1 MVKLVNGIINY
12 IMFSFTDSL
21 EIVQTVVLNLYGK
34 REREGLAFPC
44 CHFPRYS
51 ATVSRRICENIE
63 TSPTC

>member
-34 REREGLAFPC
+34 REREGVCFSLLPF
-44 CHFPRYS
+44 S
-51 ATVSRRICENIE
+51 QV
-63 TSPTC
+63 